1 MNEKIPEN
9 IPESRDTSGIC
20 FLAYFFEIFC
30 TVFTE
35 RADEVGR

>member
-1 MNEKIPEN
+1 MNEKIPER
-9 IPESRDTSGIC
+9 IPVIRDASGFC